1 MPFYH
6 WQGEDLLLD
15 CHLQPGAKRAEFAGQ
30 HGERLKI
37 RISAPPVDGKANQE
51 LLKTLAS
58 ALGCKRAELSIAH
71 GLVTGCHPLRICLPP
86 RVHWPVIWG
95 CDPPVCPSQRG
106 SSVTPLKRRGSRPDW
121 NQLTKVMMLNIGR
134 PSA

>member
-37 RISAPPVDGKANQE
+37 RISAPPVDGKANEALIRFLADAFDVSRQQVTLLSGQSSRQKRLLIQTPRQLPTE
-51 LLKTLAS
+51 L
-58 ALGCKRAELSIAH
+58 GI
-71 GLVTGCHPLRICLPP
+71 
-86 RVHWPVIWG
+86 
-95 CDPPVCPSQRG
+95 QR
-106 SSVTPLKRRGSRPDW
+106 R
-121 NQLTKVMMLNIGR
+121 
-134 PSA
+134 

>member
-37 RISAPPVDGKANQE
+37 RISAPPIDGKANEALIRFLADAFAVSRQQVSLLSGQSSRQKRLLIQTPRQLPTE
-51 LLKTLAS
+51 L
-58 ALGCKRAELSIAH
+58 GI
-71 GLVTGCHPLRICLPP
+71 
-86 RVHWPVIWG
+86 
-95 CDPPVCPSQRG
+95 QR
-106 SSVTPLKRRGSRPDW
+106 R
-121 NQLTKVMMLNIGR
+121 
-134 PSA
+134 

>member
-37 RISAPPVDGKANQE
+37 RISAPPVDGKANDALIRFLADAFDVSRQQVS
-51 LLKTLAS
+51 LLS
-58 ALGCKRAELSIAH
+58 GQSSRQKRLLIQTPRQLPAELGI
-71 GLVTGCHPLRICLPP
+71 
-86 RVHWPVIWG
+86 
-95 CDPPVCPSQRG
+95 QR
-106 SSVTPLKRRGSRPDW
+106 R
-121 NQLTKVMMLNIGR
+121 
-134 PSA
+134 

>member
-37 RISAPPVDGKANQE
+37 RISAPPVDGKANEALIRFLADAFDVSRQQVSLLSGQSSRQKRLLIQTPRQLPTE
-51 LLKTLAS
+51 L
-58 ALGCKRAELSIAH
+58 GI
-71 GLVTGCHPLRICLPP
+71 
-86 RVHWPVIWG
+86 
-95 CDPPVCPSQRG
+95 QR
-106 SSVTPLKRRGSRPDW
+106 R
-121 NQLTKVMMLNIGR
+121 
-134 PSA
+134 